1 MIVKQVRDRIGFK
14 EVKFEEL
21 PNNRCE
27 ALVDLAWPEGD
38 VFIGTAQGKDS
49 ESGRLKCA
57 VEATAR
63 ALEQSVNDQIELEVQ
78 GVRTIT
84 VSDTIIIVVVLS
96 YRLLGETQQQLVG
109 SCIIGRQLEH
119 SAALAALKATNRLM
133 GNVLFRG
140 SA

>member
-49 ESGRLKCA
+49 ESGRLKCT

-78 GVRTIT
+78 GVQTIT

-109 SCIIGRQLEH
+109 SCIIGRQLER

>member
-49 ESGRLKCA
+49 EAGRLKCTA
-57 VEATAR
+57 EATVR

-78 GVRTIT
+78 GVQTIT

-109 SCIIGRQLEH
+109 SCIIGRQLER

-133 GNVLFRG
+133 GNVLFRR

>member
-49 ESGRLKCA
+49 EAGRLKCA
-57 VEATAR
+57 AEATTR

-78 GVRTIT
+78 GVQTIT
-84 VSDTIIIVVVLS
+84 VSDTTILIWDI
-96 YRLLGETQQQLVG
+96 LGFWRPFWTVNEARSG
-109 SCIIGRQLEH
+109 CDSPFF
-119 SAALAALKATNRLM
+119 SNPW
-133 GNVLFRG
+133 
-140 SA
+140 